1 MSARKE
7 SGADALRR
15 KVRWTNAEERGGLSR
30 RAYTE
35 KRAQGKAQGAALS
48 ERQKDATIEAQR
60 VAIETWCDEA
70 NRLRAEAREKD
81 ATSEAQR
88 VALRE
93 WREEWRRALDALAL
107 AAPGEP
113 DSAWYAIGRAQAVIL
128 HALGVDPD
136 EQDRELHEAEQRA
149 AEERARVFCKE

>member
-1 MSARKE
+1 MSA
-7 SGADALRR
+7 R

-35 KRAQGKAQGAALS
+35 KRAKARAAAPALS

-60 VAIETWCDEA
+60 AALESWRDEA
-70 NRLRAEAREKD
+70 ARLRAEAREKD
-81 ATSEAQR
+81 ATIEAQR

-107 AAPGEP
+107 AAPGVP
-113 DSAWYAIGRAQAVIL
+113 ASAWYAIGRTQAVVL
-128 HALGVDPD
+128 HALGVEPD
-136 EQDRELHEAEQRA
+136 EEDRELHEAEQRA
-149 AEERARVFCKE
+149 ADERARVFAKE